1 MSEMDTRSLGNPLA
15 AFDQIV
21 AGTRTILEAVP
32 ADRMDWRPHERS
44 WTLGELATH
53 LANLPNWTMATLSTS
68 EFDISPGD
76 GGPPPIPALGS
87 AAELVA
93 ALDRSA
99 AAARGAIEGCSAE
112 DLAGPW
118 TMLVA
123 GEPRFTL
130 PKIVVLRTFI
140 MDHMIHHR
148 AQLGVYL
155 RLLDVPVPQ
164 LLGPTADFPD
174 M

>member
-1 MSEMDTRSLGNPLA
+1 MSIRGQLA

-21 AGTRTILEAVP
+21 AGARTLLEAIP
-32 ADRMDWRPHERS
+32 DDRLDWRPHDRS
-44 WTLGELATH
+44 WTMGELATH
-53 LANLPNWTMATLSTS
+53 IANLPNWTMATLSVS
-68 EFDISPGD
+68 EFDINPAE
-76 GGPPPIPALGS
+76 GGPPPMTALGS
-87 AAELVA
+87 SAELVET
-93 ALDRSA
+93 LDGSA
-99 AAARGAIEGCSAE
+99 AAARAAIEGSTE
-112 DLAGPW
+112 EEMGGPW

-130 PKIVVLRTFI
+130 PKAVVLRTFI
-140 MDHMIHHR
+140 MDHLIHHR

-164 LLGPTADFPD
+164 LFGPTADFQD

>member
-1 MSEMDTRSLGNPLA
+1 MVPKPILS

-21 AGTRTILEAVP
+21 AGSRAVLAVVP
-32 ADRMDWRPHERS
+32 DDQLDWRPHEKS

-53 LANLPNWTMATLSTS
+53 LANLPIWTMATLSVS
-68 EFDISPGD
+68 EFDISPAD
-76 GGPPPIPALGS
+76 GGPPPLAALTTS
-87 AAELVA
+87 AELVD
-93 ALDRSA
+93 ALEQSA
-99 AAARGAIEGCSAE
+99 AAARSAIEGCSDA
-112 DLAGPW
+112 DLASPW

-123 GEPRFTL
+123 GEARFTL
-130 PKIVVLRTFI
+130 PKGTVLRTFI

-155 RLLDVPVPQ
+155 RMLDVPVPQ
-164 LLGPTADFPD
+164 LFGPTADFPD

>member
-1 MSEMDTRSLGNPLA
+1 MSIRGQLA

-21 AGTRTILEAVP
+21 AGARTLLEAIP
-32 ADRMDWRPHERS
+32 DDHLDWRPHDRS
-44 WTLGELATH
+44 WTMGELATH
-53 LANLPNWTMATLSTS
+53 IANLPNWTMATLSVS
-68 EFDISPGD
+68 EFDISPAE
-76 GGPPPIPALGS
+76 GGPPPTTALGS
-87 AAELVA
+87 SAELVE
-93 ALDRSA
+93 ALDGGA
-99 AAARGAIEGCSAE
+99 AAARAAIEGSTE
-112 DLAGPW
+112 EEMGGPW

-130 PKIVVLRTFI
+130 PKAVVLRTFI
-140 MDHMIHHR
+140 MDHLIHHR

-164 LLGPTADFPD
+164 LFGPTADFQD

>member
-1 MSEMDTRSLGNPLA
+1 MSIRGQLA

-21 AGTRTILEAVP
+21 AGARTLLEAVP
-32 ADRMDWRPHERS
+32 DDRLDWRPHDRS

-53 LANLPNWTMATLSTS
+53 ISNLPSWTIATLSVS
-68 EFDISPGD
+68 EFDISPAE
-76 GGPPPIPALGS
+76 GGPPPMTALGS
-87 AAELVA
+87 SAELVE
-93 ALDRSA
+93 ALDGSA
-99 AAARGAIEGCSAE
+99 AAARAAIEESTE
-112 DLAGPW
+112 EEMRGPW

-130 PKIVVLRTFI
+130 PKAVVLRTFI
-140 MDHMIHHR
+140 MDHLIHHR

-155 RLLDVPVPQ
+155 RMLDVPVPQ
-164 LLGPTADFPD
+164 LFGPTADFQD

>member
-1 MSEMDTRSLGNPLA
+1 MSEIGPRLLKRLLA

-21 AGTRTILEAVP
+21 AGSRTVLEAIP
-32 ADRMDWRPHERS
+32 EDRMDWRPHEKS

-53 LANLPNWTMATLSTS
+53 LSNLPNWTMATLSVS
-68 EFDISPGD
+68 EFDINPEG
-76 GGPPPIPALGS
+76 GGPPTMPVLGS

-93 ALDRSA
+93 ALDQSA
-99 AAARGAIEGCSAE
+99 AAARSMIEGSSIE
-112 DLAGPW
+112 DLTSPW
-118 TMLVA
+118 TMLVG
-123 GEPRFTL
+123 GETRFTL
-130 PKIVVLRTFI
+130 PKGVVLRTFI

-155 RLLDVPVPQ
+155 RMLDVPVPQ
-164 LLGPTADFPD
+164 LFGPTADHPD